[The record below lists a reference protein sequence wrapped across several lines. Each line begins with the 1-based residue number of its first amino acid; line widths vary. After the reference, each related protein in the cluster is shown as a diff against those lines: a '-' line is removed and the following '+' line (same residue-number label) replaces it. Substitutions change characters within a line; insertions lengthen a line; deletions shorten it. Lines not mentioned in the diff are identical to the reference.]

1 MLPASRCRHKTIAD
15 TFNYINTITFSQYFD
30 IPWKLFISGSSTC
43 MYIFIYM
50 LPVFASRSPYNTCH
64 FHFPSLSTTTKN

>member
-30 IPWKLFISGSSTC
+30 IAWKLFISGSSTC
-43 MYIFIYM
+43 ILGCFKRNFF
-50 LPVFASRSPYNTCH
+50 LSWVLCPGFSYNMDH
-64 FHFPSLSTTTKN
+64 RNQ